1 MQPGA
6 RRSASVVPAHPL
18 RWWQETRKCG
28 QQAGHS
34 QDQAP
39 STAAPARLPREGGR
53 GPPTWS
59 ERRGRRAAPFRDR
72 PHGTGHTACA
82 SRPTAGS
89 LQGAGCRGLRGS
101 TPLLGWAS
109 LLPCPQREQ
118 SNICLTYLLTLT
130 QNSFVPAGVPVQEAA
145 QTGTTDLPSVSADDS
160 GTGTH
165 SPVTES
171 SRARGKARADVDRK
185 AISTQLATE
194 QTGRL
199 AVSSSLSP
207 DRVPPV

>member
-1 MQPGA
+1 MGSRLATA
-6 RRSASVVPAHPL
+6 R
-18 RWWQETRKCG
+18 TR
-28 QQAGHS
+28 
-34 QDQAP
+34 P
-39 STAAPARLPREGGR
+39 RARLPQHGCPEKVAEALQPGQRGGAGGQR
-53 GPPTWS
+53 RS
-59 ERRGRRAAPFRDR
+59 ETDR
-72 PHGTGHTACA
+72 MVLDTACA